1 LEVSSFVT
9 AENLNDL
16 FANFSETPILN
27 IHTIGTKSVYGFKF
41 TRSAVSFDSL
51 QPPVWGDFL
60 ARDATG
66 TNPTTGATN
75 VVIRAWNTG
84 VGTDPEA
91 GATNFTNWIP
101 TPDSVVVPL
110 PGSIV
115 LFGSALAG
123 LVWLRQRL

>member
-9 AENLNDL
+9 AENLSDL

-27 IHTIGTKSVYGFKF
+27 THTIGGKSVYGFKF
-41 TRSAVSFDSL
+41 TLSRVSFDSL

-66 TNPTTGATN
+66 TNEAGSS

-84 VGTDPEA
+84 VETDPEA
-91 GATNFTNWIP
+91 AATTFTNWIP